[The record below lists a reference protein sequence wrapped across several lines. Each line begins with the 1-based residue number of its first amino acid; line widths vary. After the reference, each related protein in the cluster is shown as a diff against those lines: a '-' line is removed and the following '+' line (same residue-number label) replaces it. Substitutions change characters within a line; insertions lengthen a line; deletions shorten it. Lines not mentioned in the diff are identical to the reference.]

1 MSSPATA
8 HPPNAKPPPTGPP
21 PRPTPNPNGNATRA
35 PPQRKNPNANN
46 PNVKVEPSAPPD
58 PMTMYE
64 SLKNRIAA
72 LEEEEITVEEEERR
86 LAEEARH
93 TVKGM
98 SDSAIQTKY
107 IELFQEMKR
116 LEREHAKEKQKL
128 TRDKDSAKMQ
138 YNKASQART
147 KLENL
152 ARELQKDN
160 KKLREDTRRL
170 TVSFEEARDEINQV
184 KDELVQ
190 RQMGHPR
197 FFTQSGI
204 DLSARKPLINGAQQP
219 ADIVVV
225 CKFREELFFKINRKT
240 KLTRLFR
247 TWESRMDTSSGD
259 KKSGRTHFIFTHAG
273 RAIDWESTPDQA
285 GIENNDVI
293 MAVELMDLTH
303 FIFTHA
309 GRAIDWESTPDQAGI
324 ENNDVIMAVELMDLT
339 QAEPDDAIVA
349 KPKITKH
356 FPEDEAEAARAV
368 EEMLDIV
375 VRERLKDVLRQ
386 YERRER
392 HFEAVVRSKELEVL
406 LARARVEEQ
415 KGCVEVARRAARATE
430 QQNAALQTELE
441 DLQRQE
447 AATATKIQQCLLTLG
462 KNSSADPTPAAAR
475 IVRDVLREHLDLR
488 AQAIEHDANHNP
500 SGEDS

>member
-1 MSSPATA
+1 
-8 HPPNAKPPPTGPP
+8 
-21 PRPTPNPNGNATRA
+21 
-35 PPQRKNPNANN
+35 
-46 PNVKVEPSAPPD
+46 
-58 PMTMYE
+58 
-64 SLKNRIAA
+64 
-72 LEEEEITVEEEERR
+72 
-86 LAEEARH
+86 
-93 TVKGM
+93 
-98 SDSAIQTKY
+98 
-107 IELFQEMKR
+107 
-116 LEREHAKEKQKL
+116 
-128 TRDKDSAKMQ
+128 MQ
-138 YNKASQART
+138 YNKASQARS

-170 TVSFEEARDEINQV
+170 TISFEEARDEINQV

-190 RQMGHPR
+190 RQMPHPR
-197 FFTQSGI
+197 FFAQSGI
-204 DLSARKPLINGAQQP
+204 DLSARKPLVNGAQQQP
-219 ADIVVV
+219 ADIVVKVV

-240 KLTRLFR
+240 KLTRLFS
-247 TWESRMDTSSGD
+247 TWESRMDTNSSD

-273 RAIDWESTPDQA
+273 RTIDWESTPDQA
-285 GIENNDVI
+285 
-293 MAVELMDLTH
+293 A
-303 FIFTHA
+303 
-309 GRAIDWESTPDQAGI
+309 I

-339 QAEPDDAIVA
+339 QAEPDDSTVT

-356 FPEDEAEAARAV
+356 VPEDENEAARAV
-368 EEMLDIV
+368 EEMLDVV

-415 KGCVEVARRAARATE
+415 KGCVESARRAARALE
-430 QQNAALQTELE
+430 QQNAAYQTELE

-462 KNSSADPTPAAAR
+462 KNPAADPTPAAAR

-488 AQAIEHDANHNP
+488 AQAIDQVTNGHT

>member
-21 PRPTPNPNGNATRA
+21 PRPTPNTNGNATRA
-35 PPQRKNPNANN
+35 PQRKNPNANN

-64 SLKNRIAA
+64 SLKNRIAV
-72 LEEEEITVEEEERR
+72 LEEEEVTVEEEERR

-98 SDSAIQTKY
+98 SDSVVQTKY

-190 RQMGHPR
+190 RQMTHPR
-197 FFTQSGI
+197 FFAQSGI
-204 DLSARKPLINGAQQP
+204 DLSARKPLINGSQQQP
-219 ADIVVV
+219 ADIVVKVV

-240 KLTRLFR
+240 KLTRLFS
-247 TWESRMDTSSGD
+247 TWESRMDTTSGD
-259 KKSGRTHFIFTHAG
+259 KKSSRTHFIFTHAG
-273 RAIDWESTPDQA
+273 RTIDWESTPDQA

-293 MAVELMDLTH
+293 MAVELMDLT
-303 FIFTHA
+303 
-309 GRAIDWESTPDQAGI
+309 
-324 ENNDVIMAVELMDLT
+324 M
-339 QAEPDDAIVA
+339 AEPDDSIVT
-349 KPKITKH
+349 KPQIIKH
-356 FPEDEAEAARAV
+356 MPEDEAEAARAV

-375 VRERLKDVLRQ
+375 VRERLKDMLRQ

-415 KGCVEVARRAARATE
+415 KGCAEAARQVAKASE
-430 QQNAALQTELE
+430 QQNAALQAELE
-441 DLQRQE
+441 EMQKQE
-447 AATATKIQQCLLTLG
+447 AATATKIQQCLHTLG
-462 KNSSADPTPAAAR
+462 KNSAADPTPAAAR
-475 IVRDVLREHLDLR
+475 IVRDVLREHLELR
-488 AQAIEHDANHNP
+488 AQAIEQDANYHA

>member
-1 MSSPATA
+1 MASPATT
-8 HPPNAKPPPTGPP
+8 HPPSAKPPPTGPP
-21 PRPTPNPNGNATRA
+21 PRPTPNTNGNTTRP

-58 PMTMYE
+58 PMAMYE

-72 LEEEEITVEEEERR
+72 LEEEEVTVEEEERR
-86 LAEEARH
+86 LAEEARS

-98 SDSAIQTKY
+98 SDSAVQTKY

-128 TRDKDSAKMQ
+128 TRDKDTAKMQ

-190 RQMGHPR
+190 RQMAHPR
-197 FFTQSGI
+197 FFAQSGI
-204 DLSARKPLINGAQQP
+204 DLSARKPLVSASQQQS
-219 ADIVVV
+219 ADIVVKV
-225 CKFREELFFKINRKT
+225 ACKFREELFFKINRKT
-240 KLTRLFR
+240 KLTRLFS
-247 TWESRMDTSSGD
+247 TWESRMDTPPSD
-259 KKSGRTHFIFTHAG
+259 KKSGK
-273 RAIDWESTPDQA
+273 
-285 GIENNDVI
+285 
-293 MAVELMDLTH
+293 TH

-339 QAEPDDAIVA
+339 QAEPEDPIAS
-349 KPKITKH
+349 KPKIAKH
-356 FPEDEAEAARAV
+356 VPEDDAEATRAV

-375 VRERLKDVLRQ
+375 VRERLKDILRQ

-415 KGCVEVARRAARATE
+415 KGCAEVARRVARASE

-441 DLQRQE
+441 ELQRQE
-447 AATATKIQQCLLTLG
+447 AATATKLQQCLHTLG
-462 KNSSADPTPAAAR
+462 KNSSVDPTPAAAR

-488 AQAIEHDANHNP
+488 AQAIEQDMNNHT

>member
-1 MSSPATA
+1 MSLPATV

-21 PRPTPNPNGNATRA
+21 PRPTPNSNGNATRA
-35 PPQRKNPNANN
+35 PPQRKYSNANN

-72 LEEEEITVEEEERR
+72 LEEEEVTVEEEERR
-86 LAEEARH
+86 LAEEARQS
-93 TVKGM
+93 VKGM
-98 SDSAIQTKY
+98 ADSAVQTKY

-128 TRDKDSAKMQ
+128 TRDKDAAKMQ
-138 YNKASQART
+138 YTKASQART

-190 RQMGHPR
+190 RQMAHPR
-197 FFTQSGI
+197 FFAQSGI
-204 DLSARKPLINGAQQP
+204 DLSARKPLVNGGQQQS
-219 ADIVVV
+219 ADIVVKVV

-240 KLTRLFR
+240 KLTRLFS
-247 TWESRMDTSSGD
+247 TWESRMDAGSGD

-273 RAIDWESTPDQA
+273 RT
-285 GIENNDVI
+285 
-293 MAVELMDLTH
+293 
-303 FIFTHA
+303 
-309 GRAIDWESTPDQAGI
+309 IDWESTPDQAGI

-339 QAEPDDAIVA
+339 QVEPDDSIAT

-356 FPEDEAEAARAV
+356 VPEDEAEAARAV
-368 EEMLDIV
+368 DEMLDIV
-375 VRERLKDVLRQ
+375 VRERLKDILRQ

-415 KGCVEVARRAARATE
+415 KGCAEVARRVAMAAE
-430 QQNAALQTELE
+430 QQNATLQAELE

-447 AATATKIQQCLLTLG
+447 AATATKIQQCLYTLG

-488 AQAIEHDANHNP
+488 ARTIEQDMNNHT
-500 SGEDS
+500 SG

>member
-1 MSSPATA
+1 MASSATT

-21 PRPTPNPNGNATRA
+21 PRPTPNTNGNTTRP

-46 PNVKVEPSAPPD
+46 PNIKVEPSAPPD
-58 PMTMYE
+58 PMAMYE

-72 LEEEEITVEEEERR
+72 LEEEEVTVEEEERR
-86 LAEEARH
+86 LAEEARR

-98 SDSAIQTKY
+98 SDSAVQTKY

-128 TRDKDSAKMQ
+128 TRDKDTAKMQ

-190 RQMGHPR
+190 RQMAHPR
-197 FFTQSGI
+197 FFAQSGN
-204 DLSARKPLINGAQQP
+204 DLGARKPLASPSQQQS
-219 ADIVVV
+219 ADIVVKVV

-240 KLTRLFR
+240 KLTRLFS
-247 TWESRMDTSSGD
+247 TWESRMDTGPND
-259 KKSGRTHFIFTHAG
+259 KKSGKTHFIFTHAG

-285 GIENNDVI
+285 GIEN
-293 MAVELMDLTH
+293 
-303 FIFTHA
+303 
-309 GRAIDWESTPDQAGI
+309 S
-324 ENNDVIMAVELMDLT
+324 DVIMAVELMDLT
-339 QAEPDDAIVA
+339 QAEPDDSIAS
-349 KPKITKH
+349 KPKIAKH
-356 FPEDEAEAARAV
+356 VPEDDNEATRAV

-375 VRERLKDVLRQ
+375 VRERLKDILRQ

-415 KGCVEVARRAARATE
+415 KGCADVARRVARASE

-441 DLQRQE
+441 ELQRQE
-447 AATATKIQQCLLTLG
+447 LATATKLQQCLQTLG
-462 KNSSADPTPAAAR
+462 KNSSVDPTPAATR
-475 IVRDVLREHLDLR
+475 IVRDVLKEHLDLR
-488 AQAIEHDANHNP
+488 AQAIEQDENSHTSA
-500 SGEDS
+500 EDS

>member
-1 MSSPATA
+1 MASPATT
-8 HPPNAKPPPTGPP
+8 HPPSAKPPPTGPP
-21 PRPTPNPNGNATRA
+21 PRPTPNANGNGTRP

-58 PMTMYE
+58 PMAMYE
-64 SLKNRIAA
+64 TLKNRIAV
-72 LEEEEITVEEEERR
+72 LEEEEVTVEEEERR
-86 LAEEARH
+86 LAEEARR

-98 SDSAIQTKY
+98 SDSAVQTKY
-107 IELFQEMKR
+107 IELVSIESVLCITPLTLGTKTPVSGR
-116 LEREHAKEKQKL
+116 LQAPAL
-128 TRDKDSAKMQ
+128 LLSVLAAKMQ

-160 KKLREDTRRL
+160 KKLR
-170 TVSFEEARDEINQV
+170 VFEEARDEINQV

-190 RQMGHPR
+190 RQMAHPR
-197 FFTQSGI
+197 FFTQSRV
-204 DLSARKPLINGAQQP
+204 DLGTRKPLVNTSQQQL
-219 ADIVVV
+219 ADIVVKVV

-240 KLTRLFR
+240 KLTRLFS
-247 TWESRMDTSSGD
+247 TWESRMDTGSSD
-259 KKSGRTHFIFTHAG
+259 KKSGK
-273 RAIDWESTPDQA
+273 
-285 GIENNDVI
+285 
-293 MAVELMDLTH
+293 TH

-339 QAEPDDAIVA
+339 QAEPVGPCAILDDA
-349 KPKITKH
+349 
-356 FPEDEAEAARAV
+356 EATRAV
-368 EEMLDIV
+368 EEMLDVV

-415 KGCVEVARRAARATE
+415 KGCAEVARRVARASE

-441 DLQRQE
+441 ELQRQE
-447 AATATKIQQCLLTLG
+447 AATATKLQQCLHTLG
-462 KNSSADPTPAAAR
+462 KNSSADPAPAAAR
-475 IVRDVLREHLDLR
+475 IVRDVLWEHLDLR
-488 AQAIEHDANHNP
+488 AQAIEHDTNNHA

>member
-1 MSSPATA
+1 MASPATT
-8 HPPNAKPPPTGPP
+8 HPPSAKPPPTGPP
-21 PRPTPNPNGNATRA
+21 PRPTPNANGNGTRP

-58 PMTMYE
+58 PMAMYE
-64 SLKNRIAA
+64 TLKNRIAV
-72 LEEEEITVEEEERR
+72 LEEEEVTVEEEERR
-86 LAEEARH
+86 LAEEARR

-98 SDSAIQTKY
+98 TDSAVQTKY

-128 TRDKDSAKMQ
+128 TRDKDTAKMQ

-160 KKLREDTRRL
+160 KKLRVRLEDTRRL
-170 TVSFEEARDEINQV
+170 TISFEEARDEINQV

-190 RQMGHPR
+190 RQMAHPR
-197 FFTQSGI
+197 FFTQSRV
-204 DLSARKPLINGAQQP
+204 DLGARKPLVNTSQQQL
-219 ADIVVV
+219 ADIVVKVV

-240 KLTRLFR
+240 KLTRLFS
-247 TWESRMDTSSGD
+247 TWESRMDTGSSD
-259 KKSGRTHFIFTHAG
+259 KKSGK
-273 RAIDWESTPDQA
+273 
-285 GIENNDVI
+285 
-293 MAVELMDLTH
+293 TH

-339 QAEPDDAIVA
+339 QAEPQDDSIASR
-349 KPKITKH
+349 PKITKH
-356 FPEDEAEAARAV
+356 VPEDDAEATRAV
-368 EEMLDIV
+368 EEMLDVV

-415 KGCVEVARRAARATE
+415 KGCAEVARRVARASE

-441 DLQRQE
+441 ELQRQE
-447 AATATKIQQCLLTLG
+447 AATATKLQQCLHTLG
-462 KNSSADPTPAAAR
+462 KNSSADPAPAAAR
-475 IVRDVLREHLDLR
+475 IVRDVLWEHLDLR
-488 AQAIEHDANHNP
+488 AQAIEHDTNNHA
-500 SGEDS
+500 SVEDS

>member
-116 LEREHAKEKQKL
+116 LEREHSKEKQKL

-259 KKSGRTHFIFTHAG
+259 KKSGR
-273 RAIDWESTPDQA
+273 
-285 GIENNDVI
+285 
-293 MAVELMDLTH
+293 TH

>member
-1 MSSPATA
+1 MSSPAAT

-21 PRPTPNPNGNATRA
+21 PRPTPNTNGNATRA

-72 LEEEEITVEEEERR
+72 LEEEEVTVEEEERR

-93 TVKGM
+93 TVKGI
-98 SDSAIQTKY
+98 SDSVVQTKY

-170 TVSFEEARDEINQV
+170 TISFEEARDEINQV

-190 RQMGHPR
+190 RQMAHPR
-197 FFTQSGI
+197 FFAQSGM
-204 DLSARKPLINGAQQP
+204 DLSGRKPLVSGAQQQP
-219 ADIVVV
+219 SDIVVKVV

-240 KLTRLFR
+240 KLTRLFS
-247 TWESRMDTSSGD
+247 TWESRMDAASSD
-259 KKSGRTHFIFTHAG
+259 KKAGRTPFIFTHAG
-273 RAIDWESTPDQA
+273 RTIDWESTPDQA

-293 MAVELMDLTH
+293 MAVELMDLT
-303 FIFTHA
+303 
-309 GRAIDWESTPDQAGI
+309 
-324 ENNDVIMAVELMDLT
+324 L
-339 QAEPDDAIVA
+339 AEPDDSIAA
-349 KPKITKH
+349 KPKIPKH
-356 FPEDEAEAARAV
+356 VPEDEADATRAV

-415 KGCVEVARRAARATE
+415 KGCVESARRAARALE
-430 QQNAALQTELE
+430 QQNAAYQTELE

-462 KNSSADPTPAAAR
+462 KNPAADPTPAAAR

-488 AQAIEHDANHNP
+488 AQAIDQVTNGHT